1 MASTEKPLMI
11 TSSPHLH
18 CGMNTRGVMLDVL
31 IALLPAAV
39 ASVLLFGW
47 RALAVELVCV
57 ASCMAAEVL
66 SRMVMKREQTVGDLS
81 CVVTGLLLAFN
92 LPATMPLWQ
101 AALGGVVAI
110 VVAKQMFGGLGQN
123 FVNPA
128 LAGRI
133 VLMASFPEAMNNW
146 VVPLTGTG
154 ADAVTSATPLAGGTY
169 SLTEMFFGI
178 RGGCLGETCAM
189 ALILGGLYLVVRR
202 VISPAVPLIFIGTVF
217 VLSWL
222 LGEDPVREILSGGLM
237 LGAIFMA
244 TDYTTPPINKAG
256 KVVFALGCG
265 ALTVLIRQF
274 GSLPEGVSFAVVIMN
289 ILVPLIERATR
300 PIPFGEKRRLRRE
313 Q

>member
-66 SRMVMKREQTVGDLS
+66 SRIVMKREQTVGDLS

-189 ALILGGLYLVVRR
+189 ALILGGLYLVIRR

-244 TDYTTPPINKAG
+244 TDYTTSPINKAG

-274 GSLPEGVSFAVVIMN
+274 GSLPEGVSFAIVIMN